1 MLRLLTAI
9 PVLLSVVVLAQA
21 QTVAPG
27 PAAPGGPNPYGIGP
41 GGIPIAPGSGESTAP
56 AAGER
61 STAPSTV
68 TPDTSS
74 ERREVRRHTAKR
86 PRAANAGTSF
96 APRGASAGHRRCWR
110 CGRYGWAYSGGYY
123 LWPAPYYAG
132 GSERRFYDNY
142 VRYGWG
148 PPYVGGY
155 LAEIVTFRVN
165 GR

>member
-1 MLRLLTAI
+1 MLRLLAAI
-9 PVLLSVVVLAQA
+9 CVVFNAVVLAQA

-41 GGIPIAPGSGESTAP
+41 GGIPVAPGSGGSTAP

-61 STAPSTV
+61 STAPSSV
-68 TPDTSS
+68 TPDATS
-74 ERREVRRHTAKR
+74 ERREVRRHSVR
-86 PRAANAGTSF
+86 HSVRRLRVRAGGVAVS
-96 APRGASAGHRRCWR
+96 HRRCWR
-110 CGRYGWAYSGGYY
+110 CGRYGWAYTGGYY

-142 VRYGWG
+142 VRWGWG

-155 LAEIVTFRVN
+155 LAEIVTFRIN